1 MCHFFTGDKLSF
13 LPRPFVR
20 GEISE
25 DEVTTA
31 QPPRRYPIEFQL
43 RYKATS
49 RNGTLHGFGQSRI
62 ISSKD
67 IIFGPSDG
75 LERGMKAEIAI
86 AWPFL
91 LDGHIRLQL
100 VLETVITGSE
110 GGAAEA
116 RILSYHFRTRRPAEA
131 EQRAISAGMEEAVQV
146 MNRPLAAAHA

>member
-1 MCHFFTGDKLSF
+1 VKSAQ
-13 LPRPFVR
+13 RP
-20 GEISE
+20 
-25 DEVTTA
+25 A
-31 QPPRRYPIEFQL
+31 RRYPIEFEL

-116 RILSYHFRTRRPAEA
+116 RILSYHFRTRRAAEA
-131 EQRAISAGMEEAVQV
+131 EPRAVSAGMVENAPV